1 MAGSDKDIA
10 YTATTNI
17 DNALNGETLSY
28 QWQESATGDE
38 WGDVP
43 GATGAT
49 YVADTADAAPR
60 SCQYRCAVTAS
71 KNGEELKTITSESVS
86 FETTVEPPHLVA
98 GAEHHGSHRGSVVD
112 GLPC

>member
-1 MAGSDKDIA
+1 M
-10 YTATTNI
+10 
-17 DNALNGETLSY
+17 
-28 QWQESATGDE
+28 
-38 WGDVP
+38 P

-86 FETTVEPPHLVA
+86 FETTVEPPTSLLAQNITAATADLSWTGSLV
-98 GAEHHGSHRGSVVD
+98 
-112 GLPC
+112 